1 MARARS
7 LAKKE
12 APELAR
18 LEPWDIFREMDRIWD
33 RMVRDF
39 FSSPFSLMRQS
50 LGLRSE
56 VVGFTPEVDLRE
68 TEKEFVM
75 SVALPGM
82 DKEDIDIDVTADR
95 ITISG
100 ERKTEEEKPGEQY
113 HIRQQAYGS
122 FNVSYTLPAEIKPN
136 EVKATYK
143 NGVLEVTMP
152 KAEVKEAQK
161 VKIEG

>member
-18 LEPWDIFREMDRIWD
+18 WEPWDIFREMDRMWD
-33 RMVRDF
+33 RMVREF
-39 FSSPFSLMRQS
+39 FSSPFSLVRPS
-50 LGLRSE
+50 WGLRGDT
-56 VVGFTPEVDLRE
+56 VGFTPEVDLRE
-68 TEKEFVM
+68 TEKEFVL

-82 DKEDIDIDVTADR
+82 EKDDIDIDVTADR

-100 ERKTEEEKPGEQY
+100 ERKVEEEKPGEQY
-113 HIRQQAYGS
+113 HIRQQSYGA

-152 KAEVKEAQK
+152 KAEVREAQK